1 MSQSENYVFK
11 LSKKST
17 TDRRNMFLFSVDPD
31 NYSVYM
37 FGGWNLDR
45 HPRMTIRT
53 FYRWLDL
60 ILARRA
66 FPEGPYDFEL
76 RVFQVQERYPLHY
89 GLNDRA
95 ALGPAI
101 ARDAEGAMPPGVYAA
116 FYPGSDKVYWFG
128 AKADMR
134 AVRSLQD
141 ILENKYGKLSR
152 EQIEA
157 LATEYMHISAPIAE
171 QVKQRDNN
179 RCFFTGRTDVLTV
192 QVIVIPANQVT
203 GESVDN
209 VITISSELVDAFRR
223 NALSVDYDNE
233 AYRTVVFA
241 VLSPDPEVN
250 ARLIS
255 LVQSNTVC
263 TPATAPALA
272 AEFLRHHFMWTL
284 RVHFEGGDIRGD
296 YSETIIDELMVELAE
311 DGDFSDERWKAGEGI
326 ERDIGDEVVRLWK
339 RIYPRWTAPSR
350 VVFPVDP
357 EPVRPE
363 RYRHT
368 RRAQQV

>member
-1 MSQSENYVFK
+1 MSQHASENYEFK

-31 NYSVYM
+31 NYSIFM
-37 FGGWNLDR
+37 FGGWNLDQ
-45 HPRMTIRT
+45 HPGMTIRT

-60 ILARRA
+60 IVAGSA
-66 FPEGPYDFEL
+66 YPDEAYDFVL
-76 RVFQVQERYPLHY
+76 RVFQVEERYPIHY

-101 ARDAEGAMPPGVYAA
+101 ARDAEGVMPPGVYAA
-116 FYPGSDKVYWFG
+116 FYPGSDKVYWLEATG
-128 AKADMR
+128 KPDI
-134 AVRSLQD
+134 VRSLQD

-192 QVIVIPANQVT
+192 QVIVIPANGVT

-223 NALSVDYDNE
+223 NALSVDYDENQVH
-233 AYRTVVFA
+233 RTVVFA
-241 VLSPDPEVN
+241 DLSPDPEVN
-250 ARLIS
+250 AQLIS

-263 TPATAPALA
+263 TPATAHALA

-296 YSETIIDELMVELAE
+296 YSETIIDELMMELAE
-311 DGDFSDERWKAGEGI
+311 DGDFSDERWKTGEGI
-326 ERDIGDEVVRLWK
+326 DRAIGDEVVRLRK
-339 RIYPRWTAPSR
+339 RFNYRWTPPSR
-350 VVFPVDP
+350 VVFPVD
-357 EPVRPE
+357 
-363 RYRHT
+363 Y
-368 RRAQQV
+368 